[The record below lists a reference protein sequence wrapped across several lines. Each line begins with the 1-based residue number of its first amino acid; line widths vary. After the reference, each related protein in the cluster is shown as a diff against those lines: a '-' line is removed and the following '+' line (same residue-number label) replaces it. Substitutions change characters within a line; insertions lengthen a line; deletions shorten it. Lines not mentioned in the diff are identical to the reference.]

1 MKRKYEG
8 KKVLAAA
15 MILALTVSMAGC
27 GINAAAEENKGEMAL
42 DNAGILTE
50 TASGSAG
57 GGSTA
62 DLSEYFTDRDL
73 EQTADLS
80 EAVVYE
86 LKDSE
91 DITITGEGVY
101 VLRGRAADVTVTVE
115 ADKEAKVQLVLDGA
129 DVSNT
134 DFPVIYVKSAD
145 KVFVTTTDSE
155 NTLSVTGA
163 FTSDGDTNT
172 DAVIFSKDDLVLNGK
187 GTLTVNSSENGITG
201 KDDLKITG
209 GTLIVNSGADAIEAN
224 DGIYAADGTVI
235 INSGKDGLH
244 AEKDDDP
251 TTGRIYIA
259 SGSYTI
265 QAEDDAIQGT
275 TTVAIAGG
283 TFSLTAGE
291 AIEGTSVEI
300 GGGSIEIDASDDGIN
315 ASSKSSSVP
324 TRIVIDGGT
333 ITIRMGSG
341 DTDALDSNGD
351 LYING
356 GSIDITAQSAFD
368 YDGQG
373 QMSGGTVT
381 VNGSQVTQLTNSMM
395 GGGMKGGQDF
405 RGQEG
410 SFQGGQRPGRGGMR
424 GKEQVDQEQESWF

>member
-155 NTLSVTGA
+155 NTLSVTGT

-172 DAVIFSKDDLVLNGK
+172 DAVIFS
-187 GTLTVNSSENGITG
+187 ITG

-251 TTGRIYIA
+251 TAGRIYIA